1 METMAFQ
8 FLEPGRLTD
17 DDLSLHLVEKV
28 PGRPGTMF
36 VSTYVFEMRHTD
48 TLAKIGTLSLRAES
62 NDYIVMYLGHIGY
75 RVDEAY
81 RGRRYAARSCR
92 LILPLARAHGLNP
105 LWITC
110 NPDNWPS
117 RRTCERLGAEMVE
130 VVALPKDSEMYQ
142 RGERHKCRYRL
153 TL

>member
-1 METMAFQ
+1 MEALAFR
-8 FLEPGRLTD
+8 FLEPGRLVD
-17 DDLSLHLVEKV
+17 DELMLNLVEKA
-28 PGRPGTMF
+28 PSRPGGVF
-36 VSTYVFEMRHTD
+36 VSTYVFEMRHVH
-48 TLAKIGTLSLRAES
+48 TLGKIGTLSLRAES
-62 NDYIVMYLGHIGY
+62 NEYIVKYLGHIGY
-75 RVDEAY
+75 RVEEAH

-117 RRTCERLGAEMVE
+117 RRTCELLGAEMVE
-130 VVALPKDSEMYQ
+130 IVALPKDSEMYQ

-153 TL
+153 FL